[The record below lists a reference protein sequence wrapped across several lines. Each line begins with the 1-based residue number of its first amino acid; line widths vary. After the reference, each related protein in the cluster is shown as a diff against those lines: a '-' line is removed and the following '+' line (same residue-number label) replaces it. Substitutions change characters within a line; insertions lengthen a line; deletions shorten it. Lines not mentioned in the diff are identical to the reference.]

1 MKKLSRKR
9 VPIYSAFGILS
20 LLLFVT
26 LPNISWKTSKI
37 KAFELFDEPAPI
49 LTNDIIINSDSNA
62 IELINYMNKVY
73 VDAKLQSAS
82 LALPVFEKALT
93 GFLNLKIANNLNKNK
108 NILTVVD
115 FTKSSTQKRM
125 WIIDIDKKK
134 LLLNTYVAHGQGS
147 GFDLANVF
155 SNKEES
161 HQSSLG
167 FYVTNETYFGKHGL
181 SLRLDGFDKGIN
193 DKARERAIV
202 VHGAN
207 YVSESF
213 IKQTGRLGRSH
224 GCPAVPVELTNK
236 VIDLIK
242 DKTCLFINGNQD
254 NYKSKLLN
262 QEIALNKIFSTPR
275 S

>member
-1 MKKLSRKR
+1 MKKFSKKR

-20 LLLFVT
+20 LILFVT
-26 LPNISWKTSKI
+26 LPNISWKTSKL
-37 KAFELFDEPAPI
+37 KTFELFDEPAPI
-49 LTNDIIINSDSNA
+49 LTNDLSINKDSDA
-62 IELINYMNKVY
+62 IVLINYINEVY
-73 VDAKLQSAS
+73 VKSNLRTAN
-82 LALPVFEKALT
+82 LALPVFEKALI
-93 GFLNLKIANNLNKNK
+93 GFLNLKLTNNLNNNK
-108 NILTVVD
+108 NVLTVID

-125 WIIDIDKKK
+125 WIIDIEKKK

-181 SLRLDGFDKGIN
+181 SLRLDGFDRGIN

-213 IKQTGRLGRSH
+213 IKQTGRLGRSY
-224 GCPAVPVELTNK
+224 GCPAVPIELTDK
-236 VIDLIK
+236 VINLIK
-242 DKTCLFINGNQD
+242 DKTCLFINGNQE

-262 QEIALNKIFSTPR
+262 QAKVLNKGFKAPS

>member
-20 LLLFVT
+20 LILFVT

-37 KAFELFDEPAPI
+37 KAFVLFNEPAPI
-49 LTNDIIINSDSNA
+49 LTNDIINTDSSA
-62 IELINYMNKVY
+62 IELVNYINEVY
-73 VDAKLQSAS
+73 VDSELQLAN
-82 LALPVFEKALT
+82 LALPVFEKALI
-93 GFLNLKIANNLNKNK
+93 GFLNLKISNNLNNNK
-108 NILTVVD
+108 SILTVVD
-115 FTKSSTQKRM
+115 FTKPSTQKRM
-125 WIIDIDKKK
+125 WIIDIENKK

-147 GFDLANVF
+147 GFDLANAF

-202 VHGAN
+202 IHGAN

-224 GCPAVPVELTNK
+224 GCPAVPVELTEK

-254 NYKSKLLN
+254 NFKSALLN
-262 QEIALNKIFSTPR
+262 QELVLNKMFSTPR